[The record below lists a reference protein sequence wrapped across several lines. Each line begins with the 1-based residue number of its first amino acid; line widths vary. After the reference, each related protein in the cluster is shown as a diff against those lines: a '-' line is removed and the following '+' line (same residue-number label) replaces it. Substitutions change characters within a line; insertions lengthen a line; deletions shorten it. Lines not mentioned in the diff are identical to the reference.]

1 MKVKRTLWLEASEAS
16 ELLGVSRATLY
27 AYVSRG
33 HIRSEPL
40 AARTRR
46 RRYSREDIERFAAR
60 ARERRNP
67 EKAAEQ
73 ALHWGMPI
81 LESAITLIADEGIYY
96 RGHDIS
102 ALAGTSSVADV
113 AALLWIGR
121 PESGAL
127 LSPPSFPP
135 TAPRLKQAVPFVAA
149 AQAALALA
157 GAQDTL
163 AYDLRP
169 HAVSQTGWRIA
180 WQLAGV
186 ATGVDRP
193 RGTIDA
199 TLANG
204 WGVTRGA
211 DLIRAALILCADHEL
226 NVSTFAARCVA
237 SAGSS
242 PYNVVIA
249 GLAALEG
256 TKHGG
261 TTARIEASWNALCGT
276 RDLVGAFAEHLR
288 RDEPINGFGHPLYP
302 HGDPRAKV
310 LLAMLP
316 RGKAAVFARELADAA
331 QAVLGEAPTVDFA
344 LVAVARALG
353 LPSGAALTLFAIG
366 RTIGWIGH
374 AIEQYA
380 TDAIIRPRAKYVGEQ
395 PVAGPHLADPTV
407 GPGNRAA
414 EFRSSTD

>member
-1 MKVKRTLWLEASEAS
+1 MKMKRAPWVEAAEAS

-40 AARTRR
+40 TGRTRR
-46 RRYSREDIERFAAR
+46 RRYSHDDIERLAAR
-60 ARERRNP
+60 TRERRNP

-81 LESAITLIADEGIYY
+81 LESAITLIADETIYY
-96 RGHDIS
+96 RGQDIS
-102 ALAGTSSVADV
+102 TLARTSSLADV
-113 AALLWIGR
+113 AALLWTG
-121 PESGAL
+121 SSAGGAL
-127 LSPPSFPP
+127 VAP
-135 TAPRLKQAVPFVAA
+135 PRLLPAVPRRKQAMPFIAA
-149 AQAALALA
+149 GQAALALA
-157 GAQDTL
+157 GAHDPH

-169 HAVSQTGWRIA
+169 HVVAQTGWRIV

-186 ATGVDRP
+186 ATGIDNP
-193 RGTIDA
+193 CDTIDA
-199 TLANG
+199 RLATG
-204 WGVTRGA
+204 WGVARAT
-211 DLIRAALILCADHEL
+211 DLLRASLILCADHEL

-242 PYNVVIA
+242 PYNVVIG

-261 TTARIEASWNALCGT
+261 TTARVEASWNALRGT
-276 RDLVGAFAEHLR
+276 RDLAGAFAEHLR

-316 RGKAAVFARELADAA
+316 GGKAATFARELAAA
-331 QAVLGEAPTVDFA
+331 AHAVLGEAPTIDFA
-344 LVAVARALG
+344 LVAVSRALG
-353 LPSGAALTLFAIG
+353 LPAGAALTLFAIG

-380 TDAIIRPRAKYVGEQ
+380 KDAIIRPRAKYIGEQ
-395 PVAGPHLADPTV
+395 PGGGPRL
-407 GPGNRAA
+407 PGG
-414 EFRSSTD
+414 